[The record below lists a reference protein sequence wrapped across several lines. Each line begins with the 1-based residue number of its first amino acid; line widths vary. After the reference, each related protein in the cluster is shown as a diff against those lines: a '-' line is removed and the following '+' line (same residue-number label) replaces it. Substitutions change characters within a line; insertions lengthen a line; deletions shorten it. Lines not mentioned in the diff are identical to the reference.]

1 MLSRGFPVDNEPII
15 VIKKKKTCQRFAYS
29 DISDILPGLFEIES
43 NVDVGR

>member
-15 VIKKKKTCQRFAYS
+15 DINNTCQHFTYS
-29 DISDILPGLFEIES
+29 DISDILPGLLEIES